1 MNAPRN
7 NYTTLRSAVEEL
19 DNLVLAASD
28 KKKKAHG
35 ILFAK
40 QLDAVDKTVA
50 VVKNTFNKVLI
61 DLKHLDLKALDE
73 ITLNEL
79 ALIVSKA
86 EEISVN
92 LDKYTSL
99 FEKEVKGVHIKAFN
113 EYLALREFY
122 EDLLKS
128 RQTRVFVTK
137 QENKIKEESPVF
149 IIEKTEQEKF
159 LDFVKEDKH
168 YDLFYLRSEEGMPF
182 YDTSFIRHLQFK
194 PKDYIEL
201 EFEDPF
207 IQIKN
212 IQDKEYQM
220 LADKLLMFVKKP
232 LLGFFKGF
240 LSYKRNDIVRTACN
254 AIFALM
260 LAADKH
266 NLLRCIPKKPCS
278 QYFLDFHIF
287 LREVLNSFTYK
298 QWIEK
303 NSKELNDFEASFL
316 HLFEGFAAGLHLIPK
331 ASQEPLSHISKL
343 VQSISGLNKFEGTTL
358 EYLDYLYKSLSNYL
372 KKFPNG
378 PVLKALDHLLYENY
392 PGFDPLFEGNR
403 ALKIFQKGETTFL
416 HLPSPTKQQFIH
428 NAEIT
433 DEFKAFIRY
442 LKNHHKRLFVIN
454 FQDRTS
460 WKEHARSFAIESLQN
475 VAEFSKI
482 LSVVTFT
489 KDTEFYKQISP
500 YDSNSIKDFISNLK
514 DNLLSE
520 SCGFYIPKILH
531 SQTDSKSIDKL
542 IESIYSNY
550 FSPKNVLGIKERKLF
565 IDLVYHKLLAQFTE
579 ASKADFVAISCKDG
593 VDLSACYE
601 LALYLEDK
609 KMNKLNDEIKE
620 KIVDIAF
627 APAFYQRE
635 RLPSEEEYLR
645 TLNLIKALH

>member
-232 LLGFFKGF
+232 LIGFFKG
-240 LSYKRNDIVRTACN
+240 N
-254 AIFALM
+254 ALR
-260 LAADKH
+260 AAK
-266 NLLRCIPKKPCS
+266 
-278 QYFLDFHIF
+278 
-287 LREVLNSFTYK
+287 
-298 QWIEK
+298 
-303 NSKELNDFEASFL
+303 
-316 HLFEGFAAGLHLIPK
+316 
-331 ASQEPLSHISKL
+331 
-343 VQSISGLNKFEGTTL
+343 
-358 EYLDYLYKSLSNYL
+358 
-372 KKFPNG
+372 
-378 PVLKALDHLLYENY
+378 PVLKFAM
-392 PGFDPLFEGNR
+392 GC
-403 ALKIFQKGETTFL
+403 
-416 HLPSPTKQQFIH
+416 
-428 NAEIT
+428 
-433 DEFKAFIRY
+433 FKAFMGS
-442 LKNHHKRLFVIN
+442 LF
-454 FQDRTS
+454 TS
-460 WKEHARSFAIESLQN
+460 
-475 VAEFSKI
+475 
-482 LSVVTFT
+482 
-489 KDTEFYKQISP
+489 
-500 YDSNSIKDFISNLK
+500 
-514 DNLLSE
+514 
-520 SCGFYIPKILH
+520 
-531 SQTDSKSIDKL
+531 
-542 IESIYSNY
+542 
-550 FSPKNVLGIKERKLF
+550 
-565 IDLVYHKLLAQFTE
+565 
-579 ASKADFVAISCKDG
+579 ISC
-593 VDLSACYE
+593 
-601 LALYLEDK
+601 
-609 KMNKLNDEIKE
+609 
-620 KIVDIAF
+620 
-627 APAFYQRE
+627 
-635 RLPSEEEYLR
+635 
-645 TLNLIKALH
+645 